1 MNDRDNLLGWVTI
14 NRPGALLSLFDQQ
27 HNDIDKHGSDV
38 RGAS

>member
-27 HNDIDKHGSDV
+27 HYDTDRHGSEI
-38 RGAS
+38 REAS